1 MGATLTLVDRD
12 PLLLE
17 SLAEELWGSWK
28 TETKVVPTNLED
40 EFERNELIKSCM
52 SDGAVDILINNAA
65 FVGSSELD
73 GWSVPFEEQ
82 AIDAWRRAIEVNLTS
97 VFHLSRDLAKLLS
110 KSETGGC
117 IINIASI
124 YGEFGPDWS
133 LYSGTQ
139 MSNPA
144 AYGASKAGMIQLTKW
159 LATTLAP
166 SVRVNA
172 ISPGGIFR
180 VSLQS
185 LYIDMSKKLLLKE
198 WLLNRTSVELQYFL
212 QVVCLIISPERTSE
226 FQADGAF
233 HDLALD
239 GAAIVQSV
247 SNTSVAIYV
256 EL

>member
-1 MGATLTLVDRD
+1 
-12 PLLLE
+12 
-17 SLAEELWGSWK
+17 
-28 TETKVVPTNLED
+28 
-40 EFERNELIKSCM
+40 M

-180 VSLQS
+180 SQPPEFVYRYEQ
-185 LYIDMSKKLLLKE
+185 KTPLKRMATE
-198 WLLNRTSVELQYFL
+198 QDI
-212 QVVCLIISPERTSE
+212 C
-226 FQADGAF
+226 
-233 HDLALD
+233 
-239 GAAIVQSV
+239 GAAIFLASSMSNYITGENIRV
-247 SNTSVAIYV
+247 SGGWGLS
-256 EL
+256 

>member
-1 MGATLTLVDRD
+1 M
-12 PLLLE
+12 E
-17 SLAEELWGSWK
+17 SLAEELWSSWK

-144 AYGASKAGMIQLTKW
+144 AYGASKRNDSINKVVGYYVSSVCPGERHLTRRHIQGQ
-159 LATTLAP
+159 P
-166 SVRVNA
+166 
-172 ISPGGIFR
+172 
-180 VSLQS
+180 QS

-198 WLLNRTSVELQYFL
+198 WLLNRTSVEL
-212 QVVCLIISPERTSE
+212 
-226 FQADGAF
+226 
-233 HDLALD
+233 
-239 GAAIVQSV
+239 
-247 SNTSVAIYV
+247 
-256 EL
+256 